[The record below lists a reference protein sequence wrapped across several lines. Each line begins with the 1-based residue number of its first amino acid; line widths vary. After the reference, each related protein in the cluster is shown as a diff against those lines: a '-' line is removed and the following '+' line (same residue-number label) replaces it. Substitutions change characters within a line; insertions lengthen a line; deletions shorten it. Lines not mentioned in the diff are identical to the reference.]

1 MKNHMTYLYLRG
13 RNAVQA
19 VLDGEAHGE
28 AGMGKLAVTVIL
40 LASAV
45 GLTLLVIALVN
56 PAILGLAEDT
66 VDKINS
72 FQP

>member
-13 RNAVQA
+13 RNAVRA
-19 VLDGEAHGE
+19 VFDGKASE

-45 GLTLLVIALVN
+45 ALTLLVIGLVN
-56 PAILGLAEDT
+56 PAILGLVEDT
-66 VDKINS
+66 VEDINN